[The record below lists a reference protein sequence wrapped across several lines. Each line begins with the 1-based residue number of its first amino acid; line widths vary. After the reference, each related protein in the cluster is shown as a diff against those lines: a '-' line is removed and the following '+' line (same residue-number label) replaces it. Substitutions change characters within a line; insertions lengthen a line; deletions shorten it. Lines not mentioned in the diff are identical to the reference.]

1 MIAWDVLWLVVVSV
15 AGVALMLAVVFLVA
29 NNRRA
34 RPIEVKPGDDVVT
47 TGGLAGRVVK
57 IEGDWLRLRLTRE
70 RGGVHATVLRSA
82 VVGRWEGER
91 R

>member
-1 MIAWDVLWLVVVSV
+1 MIAIGICC
-15 AGVALMLAVVFLVA
+15 AGVLTAIILGGLIVWSHY
-29 NNRRA
+29 RA

-47 TGGLAGRVVK
+47 SGGLAGRVVK

-82 VVGRWEGER
+82 VVGRWEGEKK
-91 R
+91 